1 MDNNPQPEQLRH
13 RLTAEEVRNKYGKWV
28 LGLLVWEI
36 WCIRDGWFNPDPHYE
51 YRSFNHFMAYISAP
65 ALAFCLIMTASAM
78 RAIQR
83 RKEHPQPPPDSSPS
97 A

>member
-1 MDNNPQPEQLRH
+1 MEKNPQPKPQRS

-28 LGLLVWEI
+28 IGLLAWEV

-51 YRSFNHFMAYISAP
+51 YRSFNHFMAYLSFP
-65 ALAFCLIMTASAM
+65 FLVFCLIMTASAM

-83 RKEHPQPPPDSSPS
+83 RRAQAQPPSDSSPP